1 MPLFTPLNISNS
13 YLVKELNIRD
23 VNNKIFKDAFKDA
36 LSFTNSLGSLSK
48 EEAFYIIIAPSIQ
61 TRTYTFGALTTYVLT
76 N

>member
-23 VNNKIFKDAFKDA
+23 INNKIIKDTFKDA

-48 EEAFYIIIAPSIQ
+48 E
-61 TRTYTFGALTTYVLT
+61 
-76 N
+76 